1 MKLFVP
7 NFHVTDIIIKN
18 TTFSSSVWNIPL
30 INIFVGNLIFYGPV
44 KFTNNTGNSYLLN
57 FNFTAGSFTCYNY
70 IGILHNDVKGFLY
83 AFYRTS
89 IIMKENTNLE
99 IKYNI
104 FSDYFANFQV
114 MGKPYPKCFFQYFS
128 KKNYNQIWYHGKKL
142 NYLVS
147 FIDNYMKPF
156 PYLYIAECDWYIGSA
171 FKEVIPLEVNKHIIV
186 YRK

>member
-1 MKLFVP
+1 M
-7 NFHVTDIIIKN
+7 
-18 TTFSSSVWNIPL
+18 
-30 INIFVGNLIFYGPV
+30 GNLIFYGPV

-70 IGILHNDVKGFLY
+70 IGILHNDVKRFLY

-104 FSDYFANFQV
+104 FSDYFANFQE

-128 KKNYNQIWYHGKKL
+128 KKNYDQIWYHGKKL
-142 NYLVS
+142 NYSVS

-156 PYLYIAECDWYIGSA
+156 PYSYIAECDWYIDSA
-171 FKEVIPLEVNKHIIV
+171 FKEVIPLEVNTVWRVIYARILISRLIQFAPLKFVLNYVTHYFVARVIFV
-186 YRK
+186 VQ